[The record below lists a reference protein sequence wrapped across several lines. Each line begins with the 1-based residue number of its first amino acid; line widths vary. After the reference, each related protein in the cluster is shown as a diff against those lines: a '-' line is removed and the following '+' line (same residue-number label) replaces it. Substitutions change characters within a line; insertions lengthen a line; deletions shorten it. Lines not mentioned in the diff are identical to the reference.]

1 MKSRHKFFRTVGPEF
16 FITHYPDASSGGIG
30 TVSISTCML
39 CILAV
44 AAGVA
49 AQEVA
54 GTTTIDGTEI
64 KWEFTDAKWNTYAW
78 SMPVA
83 TYENQIVESRY
94 HVRDKMN
101 LNLDGETIRTVSLDG
116 FVKKSFTNVIDDVYD
131 NSYDNS
137 DFIWEVWYIVSQLTV
152 YDKDIHEYSEG
163 RYALETLSRGGGD
176 CEDLV
181 ILVADMLMSSA
192 HTSDWTIQYVV
203 MDLDNPTDPQ
213 EVNHVILA
221 VDDGEYLHY
230 VEATATPDW
239 GYFPEGVTG
248 WWLDIVPYTDTLDFS
263 GQDLRWM
270 DFTQRNFAGADLAGA
285 RLTGADLTFADLR
298 GADLSGADLQDAD
311 LYGAYLE
318 GTNLAFADL
327 RNADLRRA
335 YLGDAILEGADLSG
349 ADLYNAHLNNADLT
363 FADLSG
369 SDLDNAI
376 LTDAILWDADLIGAK
391 MWRTDLGDADLTF
404 ADLSGADL
412 SGSYMG
418 GAFLLGADL
427 SNANLFMTNLGDA
440 YLEDAYMQDANL
452 RGAYMW
458 GAYLGLADLY
468 GANLYGADLGEADLS
483 GANLEEANLE
493 RINWYGTRGR

>member
-1 MKSRHKFFRTVGPEF
+1 M
-16 FITHYPDASSGGIG
+16 
-30 TVSISTCML
+30 VSITTCVL
-39 CILAV
+39 CALAA

-54 GTTTIDGTEI
+54 GTTIIEGTEI
-64 KWEFTDAKWNTYAW
+64 KWEFSDSKWNTYAW
-78 SMPVA
+78 SMPVT

-152 YDKDIHEYSEG
+152 YDEDIHEYSEG

-221 VDDGEYLHY
+221 VDDGEYMHY
-230 VEATATPDW
+230 VEATAPPDW
-239 GYFPEGVTG
+239 GYFSEGVTG
-248 WWLDIVPYTDTLDFS
+248 WWLDIVLYTDTLDFS

-285 RLTGADLTFADLR
+285 RLTGADLAFADLR
-298 GADLSGADLQDAD
+298 GADLSWADLQDAD

-318 GTNLAFADL
+318 GANLAFADL

-363 FADLSG
+363 FADLS
-369 SDLDNAI
+369 
-376 LTDAILWDADLIGAK
+376 
-391 MWRTDLGDADLTF
+391 R
-404 ADLSGADL
+404 ADL
-412 SGSYMG
+412 SGSYLG

-427 SNANLFMTNLGDA
+427 SNANLFMANLGDA